1 MLAVEAGDIKL
12 TSLKQ
17 DGCDLNWELETDIDN
32 VVFIVS
38 QTSAMRGSLR
48 FLLS

>member
-1 MLAVEAGDIKL
+1 MKAVDIKL

-17 DGCDLNWELETDIDN
+17 DGCGLNLKPETEK

-38 QTSAMRGSLR
+38 QTLAIREGRERLDFR
-48 FLLS
+48 